1 METNKNIEVEAKIGD
16 LELFIT
22 NPMPF
27 DQDLVAIKAAGGQLA
42 IPQQVVQARRV
53 ADFKS
58 SAWQRGSWIAAN
70 LVYAPGEDF
79 VIWTLPSYSPIPK
92 HPIEATEAHRA
103 GKEYLIVEKEISEL
117 LEKAKS
123 GKEQSVYVDKRTE
136 NFEIPVSKLHKDN
149 LTKFLFKEDAQPYAG
164 RLEEDGIE
172 NVPVW
177 LVDSNHVKEQ
187 KAPFARALWL
197 RGVDVRSG
205 LGGDYGDL
213 SYDFRARGVRPVDA
227 KKIAAENVA
236 KLSAYETIAQKYG
249 IKSTDELQKV
259 LEKYT
264 KAREALQ

>member
-1 METNKNIEVEAKIGD
+1 METKPEVELQFGN
-16 LELFIT
+16 LEMLFVEK
-22 NPMPF
+22 PF
-27 DQDLVAIKAAGGQLA
+27 DPALADIKSAGGQLA
-42 IPQQVVQARRV
+42 TAQQVAQARRV

-58 SAWQRGSWIAAN
+58 SAWQRGSWTAAN

-197 RGVDVRSG
+197 HGVSSWSG
-205 LGGDYGDL
+205 LDGVSRLLNYGG
-213 SYDFRARGVRPVDA
+213 RARGVRVASGTYDA
-227 KKIAAENVA
+227 I
-236 KLSAYETIAQKYG
+236 LRKYN
-249 IKSTDELQKV
+249 ITSPEELQRV
-259 LEKYT
+259 LANYSVLIPAIKEP
-264 KAREALQ
+264 